1 MFPAVFRL
9 VWCKTVCYTNDT
21 MFRLPRSVKGG
32 LRLLVPSVVFALV
45 WVLGGRVA
53 GAATGLSPLGGF
65 LAGGSGRWTLLT
77 LMAAV
82 MFALCLL
89 VPMFFCRYIC
99 PAGAVMR
106 ILPGRACR
114 QMRGRSLGRF
124 LFWAGVGGL
133 LSRYPWTGFLDP
145 LALCAGGLIVVPLVV
160 NLVFKGWWCAC
171 ACPLGAMQRLPLAPA
186 KESFDRRAFLGVVLG
201 AAGGAALR
209 FVGKPG
215 GKLRPPG
222 AAAGNKFDGLCARCG
237 ACIRACPQKI
247 IRQDR
252 FLLPFVDFVRG
263 GYCKKGCEVCS
274 QVCAYGAIG
283 KKAAIGKITND
294 QDSCRYSQSGGC
306 GVCVGACPY
315 KALKFGDDH
324 IEIDLK
330 LCTGCGY
337 CVAECPYGS
346 IEIPVPN

>member
-1 MFPAVFRL
+1 M
-9 VWCKTVCYTNDT
+9 
-21 MFRLPRSVKGG
+21 
-32 LRLLVPSVVFALV
+32 VPSVVFALV

-99 PAGAVMR
+99 PAGAAMR

-114 QMRGRSLGRF
+114 QMRGRSLGRL

-252 FLLPFVDFVRG
+252 FLLPFIDFARG

-283 KKAAIGKITND
+283 KKAAIGKITID